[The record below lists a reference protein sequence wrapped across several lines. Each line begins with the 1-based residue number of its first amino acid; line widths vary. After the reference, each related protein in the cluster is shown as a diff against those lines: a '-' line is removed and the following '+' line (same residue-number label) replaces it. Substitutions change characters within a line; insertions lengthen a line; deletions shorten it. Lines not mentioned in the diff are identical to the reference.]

1 MESRQRRSWVSNQR
15 APQAYISPYNVARN
29 CARHGESEQTLL
41 WLEKAYKEH
50 ADHLVLLKVD
60 PICDGLRTDPRFG
73 GLLRRIGLTS

>member
-1 MESRQRRSWVSNQR
+1 
-15 APQAYISPYNVARN
+15 VARN